1 MEARWAHN
9 PEVVGS
15 EPTVGILSKV
25 LGFLFF
31 TPAIRLKK
39 EHILIFTIDIMESIN
54 IEDNYTIIH
63 RRQFERLL
71 GKTFI
76 NDSHWSIFNSNFL
89 WKYLMDGIISLEYYY
104 HWTVLEYED
113 NKTRD
118 DDYDEISNSFPYLP
132 PKRKNDRS

>member
-1 MEARWAHN
+1 ME
-9 PEVVGS
+9 VS
-15 EPTVGILSKV
+15 S
-25 LGFLFF
+25 FSF
-31 TPAIRLKK
+31 
-39 EHILIFTIDIMESIN
+39 
-54 IEDNYTIIH
+54 EDNYTIVH

-76 NDSHWSIFNSNFL
+76 NDNHWNLFNSNFL
-89 WKYLMDGIISLEYYY
+89 WKFLMDGTISLEYYY

-132 PKRKNDRS
+132 PKRKNDKS

>member
-1 MEARWAHN
+1 
-9 PEVVGS
+9 
-15 EPTVGILSKV
+15 
-25 LGFLFF
+25 
-31 TPAIRLKK
+31 
-39 EHILIFTIDIMESIN
+39 MESIN